1 MVMPDT
7 AQWTRKRVLALR
19 PDGNRYELID
29 GQLLVSPAARPLH
42 QIACFALA
50 NRLNPYV
57 VQRGLG
63 MLLPLAADLEP
74 EPGQLTQPDLFV
86 LPPGPRFARWEQA
99 PLPFLVVEVL
109 SPSTA
114 RYDRGLKRHFY
125 QRAGVREYWVVDLD
139 ARVVERCR
147 PGDERPEVLSGT
159 MRWAPDPGRAP
170 LELDLSV
177 YFEEVGD
184 DGDRGADDLSMARK
198 VMPGRPPAE

>member
-1 MVMPDT
+1 MGDAPLLPHSRRAYAMVMPDT

-109 SPSTA
+109 S
-114 RYDRGLKRHFY
+114 
-125 QRAGVREYWVVDLD
+125 
-139 ARVVERCR
+139 
-147 PGDERPEVLSGT
+147 GT
-159 MRWAPDPGRAP
+159 MRWALDPGRAP

-184 DGDRGADDLSMARK
+184 DGAGGADDLSMARK